1 MSSSMQAASMV
12 MPLKYPMSVAIYPT
26 YAEAQRAVDH
36 LADADFPVQHL
47 CIVGTDLK
55 QVERVLG
62 RRTWGRVLAEGMMS
76 GIGTGL
82 FFGLVLMLLMPQ
94 LSAMQNLGLGLLMGL
109 GMGVLSAGMAHAAQG
124 GRRDFASAQAIV
136 ASRYEVLG
144 EHTVVNQARQML
156 GQAPLQPQA
165 PTTWPPTPHDAGPS
179 GSQSVDQSQEPR

>member
-1 MSSSMQAASMV
+1 MSSSMQAASLV
-12 MPLKYPMSVAIYPT
+12 MPLKYPMSVATFPSYG
-26 YAEAQRAVDH
+26 EAQRAVDH
-36 LADADFPVQHL
+36 LADNDFPVQDL

-82 FFGLVLMLLMPQ
+82 FFGLVMMLFMPA
-94 LSAMQNLGLGLLMGL
+94 LGTMQALGFGMLMGI
-109 GMGVLSAGMAHAAQG
+109 GMGVLTAGMAHAASR
-124 GRRDFASAQAIV
+124 GRRDFSSAQAIV

-156 GQAPLQPQA
+156 GQAPLQPQQ
-165 PTTWPPTPHDAGPS
+165 PTTWPPTPHQNTDRTP
-179 GSQSVDQSQEPR
+179 QQ